1 MGVVVRSARSCVTG
15 DSGGLWRVACAGM
28 SASELATLA
37 IEHADA
43 LCRAAVSALR
53 EVEDES
59 DDDDDDDDDDF
70 NDFGEVSV
78 DGFAVDIE
86 DAEADAVDRDA
97 KLEVDRRRAGCAA
110 AAFHLLAA
118 RLGGVAVSKKHLE
131 DQRERWGED
140 ALLVALS
147 GAADALSRTGRV
159 LTDAEIVAVH
169 RARADARQLLQNPQ
183 EFAGLVGLP
192 GLQEVDDVVGEVDS
206 AGSRQVARALDA
218 AVSEANLDDDNHREH
233 FDLSAAVAVS
243 TLPVAAM
250 LRVRA
255 GSAAAARAL
264 PGAARISVVTTSL
277 ESLSSSPD
285 ELLFAA
291 RGEPVD
297 AVAALLRAATSI
309 AHGLPEGA
317 PLALSL
323 ISTRGD
329 LIEDV
334 VASAEL
340 MPMLFGDGGRLALDE
355 QAFALAGDLAELPG
369 SPFIVDPRAPW
380 GQERWEL
387 SALLSRS
394 AFRGRDDDVAVCQA
408 VLSAGGTAARLLVLG
423 GPAGIGK
430 SSLVRAALRE
440 AGLFDD
446 VAAVAW
452 GAADTQQQTP
462 YAAVVGM
469 LRALA
474 RAPEGHPRAG
484 VRIGTLVTG
493 LAEFLTDSGE
503 RAELTAL
510 VDVVRD
516 VVGAVTVTVVDAHDD
531 DLGERRGP
539 RALRTSLRRAVL
551 LLAKALIARAGDGR
565 PLVFVVSGAEA
576 MDVPTRDVLQ
586 FVARQL
592 GERVRVVLLL
602 ASSKS
607 KLPAGFED
615 GFEVTRKEV
624 KPLDDVAGLAIARGL
639 LDLNELVDSAD
650 LDLDQ
655 RDLLRCLQTL
665 VERAKGSPLFVA
677 HAVRWA
683 VEGGYVNRAG
693 FAGGWSATRFD
704 VVGHRLP
711 TRVDKLLAARVLRL
725 PAAARH
731 VLGHC
736 AALGSTFLPAAV
748 EFVGT
753 HLGLTVDE
761 VNQAVRLLTETGF
774 LARSQR
780 RPGAP
785 IFVDDSDNDGSDDS
799 LLAFEHPLL
808 RAAAEQALS
817 DDENKAVHGVVAD
830 ALEALMDTAAIAP
843 RLARHHKL
851 AERRRQAVHHLVVAV
866 RRARRLDDRQ
876 GAVSMANEAL
886 ELVAHDQKDV
896 IFTLQ
901 LELAAVL
908 ESGASSGDKQH
919 KALKDAL
926 KQLVRAADKT
936 GDPRRQA
943 LAYARVA
950 RFNLFLGDVDKA
962 EEAVLRAL
970 ARARD
975 MDVAHVA
982 EAVRNKGIRDVL
994 RLLALIRFAAR
1005 DVDGARRSLEEA
1017 RKLTPVSDRRVLG
1030 GLEHQAGLFR
1040 LESNDPLGALEHLL
1054 VAFMHKRATADLDG
1068 EAACLDAIADVYVRC
1083 GHLWTALSLL
1093 VRTIAVRAAIG
1104 DDVGTAWSIKNR
1116 AQVLLMAGDVH
1127 AAVAEATR
1135 ARGLGKTLGLDRL
1148 EHQAVLV
1155 LARAELARED
1165 PVAAEAILDGMRRR
1179 IDDKRDPFS
1188 AMEGELLSARAK
1200 WLRAQTA
1207 TGGARDRLLKTALGR
1222 ARAAVD
1228 LGERRGLLSGQ
1239 VLGNALLGDVLL
1251 SSGDAG
1257 SALPYAQRAAE
1268 LIDDRTATGLS
1279 VEEVFAPYM
1288 RALQALGDDDEANA
1302 VRARARGLLQER
1314 AQRLPTT
1321 QQEQFWA
1328 VPARRA
1334 FLTPS

>member
-1 MGVVVRSARSCVTG
+1 M
-15 DSGGLWRVACAGM
+15 
-28 SASELATLA
+28 A
-37 IEHADA
+37 IANAEA
-43 LCRAAVSALR
+43 LCRAAVDALR

-59 DDDDDDDDDDF
+59 DDDDDGFGDF
-70 NDFGEVSV
+70 DEVSV
-78 DGFAVDIE
+78 DGFAVDVE
-86 DAEADAVDRDA
+86 DVEGDEHRREED
-97 KLEVDRRRAGCAA
+97 LEVDSRRAGCAA
-110 AAFHLLAA
+110 AAFHLLTA
-118 RLGGVAVSKKHLE
+118 RLGGVAVSKRHL
-131 DQRERWGED
+131 DNARARWGED

-147 GAADALSRTGRV
+147 GAADALAHTGRV
-159 LTDAEIVAVH
+159 LTDGEIVAVH

-183 EFAGLVGLP
+183 DVSGLAGLP
-192 GLQEVDDVVGEVDS
+192 GLQDITDIDSASDD

-218 AVSEANLDDDNHREH
+218 AVSEAGLDDDDDRV
-233 FDLSAAVAVS
+233 DPTAPVAVS

-264 PGAARISVVTTSL
+264 QGVSKMSAVTTSL
-277 ESLSSSPD
+277 EALSSAPD
-285 ELLFAA
+285 ELVFAA

-309 AHGLPEGA
+309 AHSLPEGA
-317 PLALSL
+317 PLAFALV
-323 ISTRGD
+323 STRGD
-329 LIEDV
+329 LVEDV
-334 VASAEL
+334 VATAEL

-369 SPFIVDPRAPW
+369 CVGIVDPRAPW

-394 AFRGRDDDVAVCQA
+394 AFRGRDDDVEACGA
-408 VLSAGGTAARLLVLG
+408 VLPAGEGRARLLVLG

-430 SSLVRAALRE
+430 ASLVRAALRE

-452 GAADTQQQTP
+452 GAADTQQHTP

-474 RAPEGHPRAG
+474 RAPAGHPRAG
-484 VRIGTLVTG
+484 VRIGHLVTG
-493 LAEFLTDSGE
+493 LADFLAEPAE
-503 RAELTAL
+503 RAELIAL
-510 VDVVRD
+510 VDVVKD
-516 VVGAVTVTVVDAHDD
+516 VVGAAVAAVEDD
-531 DLGERRGP
+531 DFGDRRGP

-551 LLAKALIARAGDGR
+551 LIGRALLARAGDAR

-576 MDVPTRDVLQ
+576 MDAPTRDVLQ
-586 FVARQL
+586 FVGRQL
-592 GERVRVVLLL
+592 GERVRVVLLMT
-602 ASSKS
+602 SSKT
-607 KLPAGFED
+607 KLPVGFED
-615 GFEVTRKEV
+615 GFDVTRREV
-624 KPLDDVAGLAIARGL
+624 KPLNDAAGLSIAREL
-639 LDLNELVDSAD
+639 LDLNELVDSAT

-655 RDLLRCLQTL
+655 QDLLRCLQTL

-725 PAAARH
+725 PAAARQ

-753 HLGLTVDE
+753 HLGLGLDE
-761 VNQAVRLLTETGF
+761 VHQAVRLLTETGF

-785 IFVDDSDNDGSDDS
+785 IFVDDDGSDDS

-817 DDENKAVHGVVAD
+817 DDESKAVHGVVAD

-876 GAVSMANEAL
+876 GAVTMATEAL
-886 ELVAHDQKDV
+886 ELVAHDEKDV

-908 ESGASSGDKQH
+908 ETSASAGDKQH

-926 KQLVRAADKT
+926 KQLVRAAEKT

-975 MDVAHVA
+975 IDVADTA
-982 EAVRNKGIRDVL
+982 AVVRDKSIRDVL

-1005 DVDGARRSLEEA
+1005 DVDGARRSLDEA
-1017 RKLTPVSDRRVLG
+1017 RKLTPANDRRVRG

-1054 VAFMHKRATADLDG
+1054 VAFTHKRATADLDG

-1093 VRTIAVRAAIG
+1093 VRTLAVRAAIG
-1104 DDVGTAWSIKNR
+1104 DDVGTAWSLKNR
-1116 AQVLLMAGDVH
+1116 AQVLLMAGDVE
-1127 AAVAEATR
+1127 AAVVEAVR
-1135 ARGLGKTLGLDRL
+1135 ARALGKSLGLDRL
-1148 EHQAVLV
+1148 EHQAALV
-1155 LARAELARED
+1155 VARAELARED

-1207 TGGARDRLLKTALGR
+1207 SGGARDRLLKTALGR

-1251 SSGDAG
+1251 SSGDVG

-1279 VEEVFAPYM
+1279 VEEVFAPYV

-1314 AQRLPTT
+1314 AQRLPSAE
-1321 QQEQFWA
+1321 QERFWS

-1334 FLTPS
+1334 FLSG